1 MKKLIS
7 YFFQS
12 ILVYIFFI
20 LGKITGLRISRIFFS
35 KLFLFA
41 GKFFKSEKINEEL
54 LDSVYESVQNFVERE
69 IVEESEIY
77 DDLPVENFESN
88 NNQGEEE

>member
-41 GKFFKSEKINEEL
+41 GKFFKSEKIIKYNINIFNNALSKENRKNNRR
-54 LDSVYESVQNFVERE
+54 DVEKLW
-69 IVEESEIY
+69 
-77 DDLPVENFESN
+77 DDLHRIYVFKNYEK
-88 NNQGEEE
+88 